1 MADTVQY
8 RLERMVE
15 ELDDL
20 ERRGLFTR
28 REIAEIV
35 KQRRKFEYR
44 LKRPSPLK
52 QDYLTY
58 IDYETQ
64 LDTLRRLRKRSVAR
78 DLDKKKDN
86 KRTKLSVSDFAGVSR
101 IVEIYRLAV
110 LRYKGDVDLWLR
122 YLEFCRE
129 RSNGRMKKVLAQL
142 IRFHPKVPGVWI
154 YAAAWEFDHNLNVAA
169 ARALMQSGLRV
180 CPTSDDLWVEY
191 LRMELTY
198 LNKLKSRKVA
208 LGEGRGSL
216 VREDGDAGEKE
227 WREDNQ
233 DLFLSLHEERKNVDG
248 SNTDN
253 EESEDKVDI
262 FKEQGQ
268 NILQAVYSG
277 AVEALPSS
285 FSLRE
290 RFLEILEATDLA
302 YSEDMRERILS
313 DMKRDFSKDPKYWEW
328 LARLELRHSQSS
340 QGISDDLMLEQLQK
354 AVKIYEEALEVVPS
368 SVMFD
373 LYTKF
378 LMDVVVPKDGNTQLC
393 VCTEDWISRLLTAY
407 EKAELVGCMSEDLA
421 CRYASLY
428 LQLGRF
434 DEARKLARDL
444 CSGDL
449 ANSSKLWLLR
459 ASMEIRHFTR
469 DALSQSK
476 ASLDS
481 IFGLI
486 RDALAKVPLSKS
498 EELWLMAL
506 KFFALERDYSDKL
519 VEMSITAVAKSAG
532 SDYRFSL
539 SSAVVNFILH
549 KDGLQDARKIYERF
563 LALPHPDLS
572 LYRKCIEL
580 EQNLAS
586 LGDKQCL
593 VNARK
598 LYDSAL
604 STYDQ
609 DLSLWQDYYSM
620 EIKVNTGFAFPQ
632 FIEIVCILFGDFL
645 HFFCIPNRWH
655 LALLLPP

>member
-52 QDYLTY
+52 QDYLAY

-64 LDTLRRLRKRSVAR
+64 LDTLRRLRKKSVSR
-78 DLDKKKDN
+78 DLDKKKDS
-86 KRTKLSVSDFAGVSR
+86 KRVKLSVSDFAGVSR

-180 CPTSDDLWVEY
+180 CPTSEDLWVEY

-198 LNKLKSRKVA
+198 LNKLKARKIA
-208 LGEGRGSL
+208 LGEGKGSL
-216 VREDGDAGEKE
+216 VREDGDAGGKE
-227 WREDNQ
+227 WRDDNK
-233 DLFLSLHEERKNVDG
+233 DLFVSLDEERKNGDG

-253 EESEDKVDI
+253 KESEDKVDI
-262 FKEQGQ
+262 FKEQGL

-277 AVEALPSS
+277 AVEALPLN

-290 RFLEILEATDLA
+290 RLLEILEATDLA
-302 YSEDMRERILS
+302 NSEDMRERILS

-328 LARLELRHSQSS
+328 LARLELRNSKSDE
-340 QGISDDLMLEQLQK
+340 GISDDVTLKQLQK
-354 AVKIYEEALEVVPS
+354 AVKVYEEALEVVPC

-378 LMDVVVPKDGNTQLC
+378 LMDIIVPKDGNVQLC
-393 VCTEDWISRLLTAY
+393 DCTEDWISHLLTAY
-407 EKAELVGCMSEDLA
+407 EKAKLVGCMSEDLA
-421 CRYASLY
+421 CKYASLH

-434 DEARKLARDL
+434 DEARKLAGEL

-449 ANSSKLWLLR
+449 SNSSQLWLLR
-459 ASMEIRHFTR
+459 ASMEIRHFTK
-469 DALSQSK
+469 DVLSQSK

-481 IFGLI
+481 IFFLV
-486 RDALAKVPLSKS
+486 RDALTKVPLSKS

-506 KFFALERDYSDKL
+506 KFFALEKDYSDKL
-519 VEMSITAVAKSAG
+519 VEMSITAVAKGGG
-532 SDYRFSL
+532 SDYGFSL

-549 KDGLQDARKIYERF
+549 KDGIHDARKIYERF

-580 EQNLAS
+580 EQNVAS

-598 LYDSAL
+598 LYESAL

-609 DLSLWQDYYSM
+609 DSSLWRDYYSM
-620 EIKVNTGFAFPQ
+620 EIKLGTSETANAVHWRARKTHNAA
-632 FIEIVCILFGDFL
+632 
-645 HFFCIPNRWH
+645 
-655 LALLLPP
+655 ALIASPDVVL

>member
-28 REIAEIV
+28 R
-35 KQRRKFEYR
+35 
-44 LKRPSPLK
+44 
-52 QDYLTY
+52 
-58 IDYETQ
+58 
-64 LDTLRRLRKRSVAR
+64 RSVAR

-129 RSNGRMKKVLAQL
+129 RSNGRM
-142 IRFHPKVPGVWI
+142 FHPKVPGVWI

-216 VREDGDAGEKE
+216 
-227 WREDNQ
+227 
-233 DLFLSLHEERKNVDG
+233 
-248 SNTDN
+248 
-253 EESEDKVDI
+253 
-262 FKEQGQ
+262 
-268 NILQAVYSG
+268 AVYSG

-354 AVKIYEEALEVVPS
+354 AVKVQIPINS
-368 SVMFD
+368 
-373 LYTKF
+373 TH
-378 LMDVVVPKDGNTQLC
+378 LM
-393 VCTEDWISRLLTAY
+393 I
-407 EKAELVGCMSEDLA
+407 
-421 CRYASLY
+421 
-428 LQLGRF
+428 
-434 DEARKLARDL
+434 
-444 CSGDL
+444 
-449 ANSSKLWLLR
+449 
-459 ASMEIRHFTR
+459 
-469 DALSQSK
+469 
-476 ASLDS
+476 
-481 IFGLI
+481 
-486 RDALAKVPLSKS
+486 SKS
-498 EELWLMAL
+498 QELLN
-506 KFFALERDYSDKL
+506 
-519 VEMSITAVAKSAG
+519 I
-532 SDYRFSL
+532 
-539 SSAVVNFILH
+539 
-549 KDGLQDARKIYERF
+549 
-563 LALPHPDLS
+563 
-572 LYRKCIEL
+572 
-580 EQNLAS
+580 
-586 LGDKQCL
+586 
-593 VNARK
+593 
-598 LYDSAL
+598 
-604 STYDQ
+604 
-609 DLSLWQDYYSM
+609 
-620 EIKVNTGFAFPQ
+620 
-632 FIEIVCILFGDFL
+632 
-645 HFFCIPNRWH
+645 
-655 LALLLPP
+655 